1 MKIYALIL
9 DLLYFHNKKAFKVSI
24 SAALAQPVKTKQIML
39 ESSDGSCIRKAL
51 QSTFAVT
58 RLRPVW
64 ESLQWFKTSDL
75 VACFGHFQSALM
87 LQVVRFGSKNSKISI
102 TEGLFWTFPQRV
114 IEKAEKQA
122 EQSQEKMPELKRR
135 KRADL
140 FNQKQYQK
148 EDTGLSVYGAKSSKK
163 SKKNSETDLK
173 DLSLTEI
180 TNIKPNL

>member
-1 MKIYALIL
+1 MCWVTVMCFDSLDFLIRL
-9 DLLYFHNKKAFKVSI
+9 EIEPDVIFLCNLQRKMANKRNKKNKKPAGRHKLRRSLGI
-24 SAALAQPVKTKQIML
+24 DHML
-39 ESSDGSCIRKAL
+39 L
-51 QSTFAVT
+51 
-58 RLRPVW
+58 
-64 ESLQWFKTSDL
+64 
-75 VACFGHFQSALM
+75 ACFGHFQSALM

-122 EQSQEKMPELKRR
+122 EQSREKMPELKRR